1 MKTYLLR
8 HVQVL
13 LYSLGQLARAPV
25 ATLMTVSVIGITLA
39 LPSALYVLIGNIEQL
54 GRSWEES
61 GQISLFLRHDV
72 SEKKAEQLART
83 LRHRPGV
90 KGVDY
95 VSREAALTEFK
106 RLSGFGEVLN
116 TLDQNPLPAV
126 LVVRPTR
133 EAADPLTLERL
144 AGELRALPEVDLAQF
159 DLQWVQRLHAILR
172 LAERSVWMLTAVLAA
187 GVLLIIGNTIRLAV
201 LNRRDEIEI
210 IKLIGG
216 TNAFIRRPFLYAGL
230 LQGLIGGIVAWLLVV
245 TALIV
250 LTGPVS
256 ELAHLYGSEFSLHG
270 LGLTTV
276 GLLLGGG
283 AALGWMGSRI
293 AVGRHLLAINPK

>member
-8 HVQVL
+8 HVQVF
-13 LYSLGQLARAPV
+13 LYSLGQLARTPV

-54 GRSWEES
+54 GRGWEES
-61 GQISLFLRHDV
+61 GQISLFLRRDV
-72 SEKKAEQLART
+72 SEKKADQLAQT
-83 LRHRPGV
+83 LRQRAGI

-95 VSREAALTEFK
+95 ISREAALNEFK

-133 EAADPLTLERL
+133 DAADPATLERL
-144 AGELRALPEVDLAQF
+144 AGELRGLPEVELAQF

-172 LAERSVWMLTAVLAA
+172 LAERAVWMLTAVLAA

-216 TNAFIRRPFLYAGL
+216 TNAFIRRPFLYSGL
-230 LQGLIGGIVAWLLVV
+230 LQGTIGGIMAWILVV
-245 TALIV
+245 IALA
-250 LTGPVS
+250 LLGGPAR
-256 ELAHLYGSEFSLHG
+256 ELASLYGSTFSLRG
-270 LGLTTV
+270 LQADTI

-283 AALGWMGSRI
+283 AVLGWLGSRI
-293 AVGRHLLAINPK
+293 AVGRHLLAINPR